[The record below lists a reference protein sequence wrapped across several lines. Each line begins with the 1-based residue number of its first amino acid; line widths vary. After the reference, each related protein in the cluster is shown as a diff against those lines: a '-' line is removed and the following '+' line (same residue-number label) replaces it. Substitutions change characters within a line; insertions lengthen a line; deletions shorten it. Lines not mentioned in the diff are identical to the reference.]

1 MTTRKVEK
9 EEIATKPW
17 RPSQKTLAN
26 PNYDFLGLKQLK
38 VGLLVQD
45 SSVI

>member
-1 MTTRKVEK
+1 MRKVKK

-17 RPSQKTLAN
+17 RPSQKNLAN
-26 PNYDFLGLKQLK
+26 PNYDLLELKQLK